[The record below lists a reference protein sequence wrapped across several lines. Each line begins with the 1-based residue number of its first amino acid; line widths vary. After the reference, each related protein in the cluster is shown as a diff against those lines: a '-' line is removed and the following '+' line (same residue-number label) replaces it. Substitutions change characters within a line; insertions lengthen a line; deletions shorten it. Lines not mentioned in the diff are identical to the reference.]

1 MRTAIVSNLRQ
12 RKSLNSAE
20 SLKISVECLK
30 NSVECLK
37 AWPRVC
43 VATQH
48 MLSQSG
54 TVNIAMC
61 NKSSDLI
68 RKEIKFNVLEDFLT
82 V

>member
-1 MRTAIVSNLRQ
+1 MRTAIVSNLLQ

-20 SLKISVECLK
+20 SLKI
-30 NSVECLK
+30 SVECLK